1 MDLLIK
7 IRNAGFF
14 VVALAMIS
22 CNNTTKDRTIGTDSI
37 ESPASLKDQKD
48 QKLPRIEF
56 EQTEFNTGRI
66 TQGEVRTFEYNFTNT
81 GNAPLV
87 ISEVSGSCGCTIPRN
102 YPKEKIMPGEGGSI
116 EVEFDSDNK
125 WGTQTV
131 TVNVATN
138 AIPAFTQLI
147 IRTEIV
153 VPDKMKTKK

>member
-7 IRNAGFF
+7 IRNTVLLLTFLTL
-14 VVALAMIS
+14 VS
-22 CNNTTKDRTIGTDSI
+22 CKDSNPNRTIGTDSI
-37 ESPASLKDQKD
+37 ESPASLRDQKD

-56 EQTEFNTGRI
+56 DQTEVSTGKI
-66 TQGEVRTFEYNFTNT
+66 TQGEVRNFTFNFTNT
-81 GNAPLV
+81 GDAPLV

-102 YPKEKIMPGEGGSI
+102 YPKDKIMPGEGGSI
-116 EVEFDSDNK
+116 DVEFDSDNK
-125 WGTQTV
+125 WGSQTV

-153 VPDKMKTKK
+153 VPDNMKTNN

>member
-7 IRNAGFF
+7 IRNTGFLLA
-14 VVALAMIS
+14 ALSLVS
-22 CNNTTKDRTIGTDSI
+22 CNNSTKNQTIGTDSI

-56 EQTEFNTGRI
+56 EQTEFSTGKI
-66 TQGEVRTFEYNFTNT
+66 TQGEVRTFEYNFKNT
-81 GNAPLV
+81 GNAPLI
-87 ISEVSGSCGCTIPRN
+87 ISEVNGSCGCTIPRS
-102 YPKEKIMPGEGGSI
+102 YPKGKIMPGEGGTI

-153 VPDKMKTKK
+153 APDKMKTNK